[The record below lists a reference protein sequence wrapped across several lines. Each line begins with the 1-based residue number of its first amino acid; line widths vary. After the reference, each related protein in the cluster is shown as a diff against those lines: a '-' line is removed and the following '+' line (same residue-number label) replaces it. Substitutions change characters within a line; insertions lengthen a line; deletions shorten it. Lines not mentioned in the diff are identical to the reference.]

1 MNCKLQRLGR
11 ICVGWLR
18 LHPFGFCP
26 ACNSDAPEKYDCTV
40 CCNWNEGRPPKGLR
54 QLWWKRFI
62 DANKL
67 VVLFAFAASLLSGCT
82 ATRVRVDGN
91 QWSVYR
97 LSIFQ
102 KVANQRIEVEGVGL
116 MEGYQNDG
124 GSDVLCSV
132 VTAAIQAGAQ
142 SMAQSVVPIKPI
154 SGAVVGENQGELK

>member
-1 MNCKLQRLGR
+1 MKIL
-11 ICVGWLR
+11 
-18 LHPFGFCP
+18 F
-26 ACNSDAPEKYDCTV
+26 
-40 CCNWNEGRPPKGLR
+40 
-54 QLWWKRFI
+54 
-62 DANKL
+62 
-67 VVLFAFAASLLSGCT
+67 VLFAFAAIATILLSGCT
-82 ATRVRVDGN
+82 ATRVRVNGN

-124 GSDVLCSV
+124 GSDVLRSI

-142 SMAQSVVPIKPI
+142 SMAQSMVPPKPI